1 MRHVIMMVSILLGL
15 GGVAAAQA
23 PTDTVRLS
31 LDEAVQ
37 RALAQGIEMRLA
49 RAAVTS
55 ANGQVREA
63 FSGALPQITGS
74 LTYTRQFAS
83 IYEGFSGS
91 DTGSNSLADLFA
103 NTPFG
108 APNAWNLQLQA
119 SQLLWSG
126 GKVGAG
132 LKAARSFRQVA
143 SLQQL
148 CVITYVMPGEPPRSG
163 WTTGWTPVQP

>member
-1 MRHVIMMVSILLGL
+1 MRDLMLLSL
-15 GGVAAAQA
+15 LIGVAAPVAAQA
-23 PTDTVRLS
+23 PTDTIRLTV
-31 LDEAVQ
+31 DEAVH
-37 RALAQGIEMRLA
+37 RALEQGVDMRLA

-63 FSGALPQITGS
+63 FASALPQITGS

-83 IYEGFSGS
+83 IYSGLGGP
-91 DTGSNSLADLFA
+91 DTGSNSLSDLFK

-119 SQLLWSG
+119 TQLLWSG

-132 LKAARSFRQVA
+132 
-143 SLQQL
+143 
-148 CVITYVMPGEPPRSG
+148 
-163 WTTGWTPVQP
+163 